1 MKMSDLAKIAGVSKS
16 TVSRALAG
24 SDLINKETQEH
35 IRALAKKHGYR
46 KDMRASNFRMK
57 QMLTI
62 GVLLPS
68 DGTDSWLAE
77 NPFILEM
84 LGAISDELELKGHEL
99 LLAKHSN
106 SDPSWIKDFIENR
119 SVDGI
124 IVLGQSVYHDIINE
138 AALNCKNLIVWGAHL
153 PEQNYIAVGSDN
165 YLGGKLAAK
174 HLLSG
179 NKKKLAF
186 LGNIKCPEPDLRYL
200 GFKETIIRAGL
211 PEPILIKTEE
221 SRNSVADNFGKFLRD
236 GHKIDGLFAAN
247 DLLALS
253 AIQIAQDNK
262 MNVPNDLA
270 VIGYDDISLLKYI
283 NPSITSVSQDRKI
296 AGKLLIDKLM
306 AIMSDEDATREFIP
320 TELIIRDSSK

>member
-24 SDLINKETQEH
+24 SDLINIKTQEY
-35 IRALAKKHGYR
+35 IRELAKKHGYR

-84 LGAISDELELKGHEL
+84 LGAISDSLELKGHEL

-106 SDPSWIKDFIENR
+106 SDPSWIKHFIENR

-124 IVLGQSVYHDIINE
+124 IVLGQSIYHDIINE
-138 AALNCKNLIVWGAHL
+138 ASANCRNLIVWGAHL
-153 PEQNYIAVGSDN
+153 PDQNYVAVGSDN
-165 YLGGKLAAK
+165 YLGGQLVAEQLTKR
-174 HLLSG
+174 
-179 NKKKLAF
+179 NKTKLAF
-186 LGNIKCPEPDLRYL
+186 LGDIRCPEPNLRYQ
-200 GFKETIIRAGL
+200 GFKDYLVNAGL
-211 PEPILIKTEE
+211 PEPILINSEE
-221 SRNSVADNFGKFLRD
+221 SRNSVTSNFAKFLA
-236 GHKIDGLFAAN
+236 GSNNIDGLFTAN

-253 AIQIAQDNK
+253 AIQIAQDAGIK
-262 MNVPNDLA
+262 VPEDMA
-270 VIGYDDISLLKYI
+270 VIGYDNISLLKYI
-283 NPSITSVSQDRKI
+283 NPSITSVSQNRKL
-296 AGKLLIDKLM
+296 AGSMLVDKLLALIN
-306 AIMSDEDATREFIP
+306 DEVAENEFIP
-320 TELIIRDSSK
+320 TELVIRDSCR

>member
-1 MKMSDLAKIAGVSKS
+1 MKMADLAKIAGVSKS

-35 IRALAKKHGYR
+35 ICALAKKHGYR

-174 HLLSG
+174 HLLSR

-186 LGNIKCPEPDLRYL
+186 LGNIKCPEPDLRYR

-211 PEPILIKTEE
+211 PEPILIRTEE
-221 SRNSVADNFGKFLRD
+221 SRNSVADNFGQFIRD
-236 GHKIDGLFAAN
+236 GHLIDGLFTAN
-247 DLLALS
+247 DLLALN
-253 AIQIAQDNK
+253 AIQIAQDNR

-296 AGKLLIDKLM
+296 AGKMLIDKLM
-306 AIMSDEDATREFIP
+306 AIMSDKDVTREYIP